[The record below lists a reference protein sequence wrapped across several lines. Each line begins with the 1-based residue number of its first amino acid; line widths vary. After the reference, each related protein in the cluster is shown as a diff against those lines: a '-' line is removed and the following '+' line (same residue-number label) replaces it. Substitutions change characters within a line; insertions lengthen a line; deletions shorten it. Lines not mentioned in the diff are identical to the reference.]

1 MAVIIRGKRKG
12 ERVIISQYCN
22 DWVTADSEDGSRTDV
37 FSITALQFTY
47 EEMYQILTNDNQGI
61 LLQEF
66 EQVPFETRFRR
77 KKRDKV

>member
-37 FSITALQFTY
+37 FGITALTFTS
-47 EEMYQILTNDNQGI
+47 EEMYNILTNDNPGT
-61 LLQEF
+61 LFNEF
-66 EQVPFETRFRR
+66 EQVLFENRFRR
-77 KKRDKV
+77 KKRDRV